1 MRQRHV
7 EASNTSLGAAAE
19 HSVRE
24 SRFQRVELGLLLSGA
39 VLSASQVD
47 ELVGDEAVAQ
57 QHGHVPIA
65 KGEDENEVL
74 EQAATVRPHQ

>member
-1 MRQRHV
+1 M
-7 EASNTSLGAAAE
+7 LGAAAE

-24 SRFQRVELGLLLSGA
+24 SRFQSIEVGLLLSGA

-47 ELVGDEAVAQ
+47 ELVGDAAVAQ
-57 QHGHVPIA
+57 QHGRVPIA